1 MKKPL
6 THLIL
11 AGGIFHDFA
20 ASSEALATI
29 LAPLGIES
37 RIEWDLEA
45 GLAGLAESPVDLL
58 SINALRWQMIGE
70 KYDPYRDTEAF
81 TPSQSARSALQ
92 LYLTTGGALLGL
104 HTASICFSD
113 WPEWQSLLG
122 GRWVWGSSWH
132 PAPEPVTIA
141 IEPNTALSH
150 LPAFTVH
157 DELYSDL
164 KLDPDTTV
172 LATGVSHAMVTPQPV
187 IWQHQVGQGRVVY
200 DALGHDSASLNH
212 PTHAQLLRDAAQWA
226 VRGGNPS

>member
-104 HTASICFSD
+104 HTG
-113 WPEWQSLLG
+113 QHLLFRLAGMAIVAG
-122 GRWVWGSSWH
+122 GAAGCGAQAGIQPPR
-132 PAPEPVTIA
+132 PVTHCYRAKYGAEPPPTLSPFTTNSIA
-141 IEPNTALSH
+141 ILSSIP
-150 LPAFTVH
+150 LRPYWPPA
-157 DELYSDL
+157 S
-164 KLDPDTTV
+164 
-172 LATGVSHAMVTPQPV
+172 VT
-187 IWQHQVGQGRVVY
+187 
-200 DALGHDSASLNH
+200 
-212 PTHAQLLRDAAQWA
+212 QW
-226 VRGGNPS
+226 

>member
-1 MKKPL
+1 MKQPL

-20 ASSEALATI
+20 ASSEALATV

-58 SINALRWQMIGE
+58 SINALRWEMIGE

-92 LYLTTGGALLGL
+92 HYLTTGGALLGL

-132 PAPEPVTIA
+132 PAPEPVTIST
-141 IEPNTALSH
+141 EPNTALSH

-164 KLDPDTTV
+164 ALDPDTVV
-172 LATGVSHAMVTPQPV
+172 LATGVSPAMVTPQPV
-187 IWQHQVGQGRVVY
+187 FWQHQVGQGRVVY

-212 PTHAQLLRDAAQWA
+212 PTHARLLRDAIQWA
-226 VRGGNPS
+226 LQGDKPS

>member
-20 ASSEALATI
+20 ATSAALATI
-29 LAPLGIES
+29 LAPLGIQS

-45 GLAGLAESPVDLL
+45 GLVSLAESPVDLL
-58 SINALRWQMIGE
+58 TINALRWEMIGD

-81 TPSQSARSALQ
+81 SPSHTARAALQ
-92 LYLTTGGALLGL
+92 NYLTRGGALLGL
-104 HTASICFSD
+104 HTASICFSN

-122 GRWVWGSSWH
+122 GSWVWGSSWH
-132 PAPEPVTIA
+132 PPPEPVTIA
-141 IEPNTALSH
+141 FGTNTILSH
-150 LPAFTVH
+150 LPSFTVH
-157 DELYSDL
+157 DELYSEL
-164 KLDPDTTV
+164 ALDPDTTV
-172 LATGVSHAMVTPQPV
+172 LATGVSDAMVTPQPV

-212 PTHAQLLRDAAQWA
+212 ATHAQLLRDATHWA
-226 VRGGNPS
+226 LHGEQPS

>member
-1 MKKPL
+1 MKQPL

-20 ASSEALATI
+20 ASSEALATL

-92 LYLTTGGALLGL
+92 HYLTTGGALLGL

-132 PAPEPVTIA
+132 PAPEPVTIT
-141 IEPNTALSH
+141 IEPNMALSH

-164 KLDPDTTV
+164 ELNPDTTV

-212 PTHAQLLRDAAQWA
+212 PTHARLLQDAARW
-226 VRGGNPS
+226 VLHGNKPS

>member
-1 MKKPL
+1 
-6 THLIL
+6 
-11 AGGIFHDFA
+11 
-20 ASSEALATI
+20 
-29 LAPLGIES
+29 
-37 RIEWDLEA
+37 
-45 GLAGLAESPVDLL
+45 
-58 SINALRWQMIGE
+58 MIGE

-81 TPSQSARSALQ
+81 TPSLTARSALQ
-92 LYLTTGGALLGL
+92 HYLTRGGALLGL

-132 PAPEPVTIA
+132 PAPEPVTIT

-164 KLDPDTTV
+164 ILDPNTNV

-187 IWQHQVGQGRVVY
+187 VWQHQVGQGRVVY

-212 PTHAQLLRDAAQWA
+212 PIHAQLLRDAAHWA
-226 VRGGNPS
+226 VHGGKPS

>member
-11 AGGIFHDFA
+11 AGGIFHEFA

-58 SINALRWQMIGE
+58 SINALRWEMIGE
-70 KYDPYRDTEAF
+70 KYDPYRDSEAF
-81 TPSQSARSALQ
+81 SPTSTARAALQ
-92 LYLTTGGALLGL
+92 NYLTTGGALLAL

-132 PAPEPVTIA
+132 PPPEPVTVA
-141 IEPNTALSH
+141 MESKQLSNS
-150 LPAFTVH
+150 
-157 DELYSDL
+157 LYTL
-164 KLDPDTTV
+164 
-172 LATGVSHAMVTPQPV
+172 
-187 IWQHQVGQGRVVY
+187 VY
-200 DALGHDSASLNH
+200 TLTSRN
-212 PTHAQLLRDAAQWA
+212 
-226 VRGGNPS
+226 N